1 MSAAVTTAGSS
12 ARATAV
18 EPVTSTTSAP
28 FSWSEDE
35 PAPSNAATGTT
46 NLGGPRRSLPGSQGG
61 QVLLRRQR
69 GRRGPAG
76 RVAMGVLQRPGRPR
90 TRTCADRLLPPR
102 AARGRIGGVPA
113 HPPGS
118 CGDRGKAD
126 VTGERLRSEIAPLHR
141 ETGGRDGVTHLR

>member
-46 NLGGPRRSLPGSQGG
+46 NLGGPRRSLPGS
-61 QVLLRRQR
+61 LLNWAA
-69 GRRGPAG
+69 AG
-76 RVAMGVLQRPGRPR
+76 GRPR
-90 TRTCADRLLPPR
+90 RGRGLFLAPPGGGWEAYPDLVAPGGVGGP
-102 AARGRIGGVPA
+102 AARA
-113 HPPGS
+113 S
-118 CGDRGKAD
+118 
-126 VTGERLRSEIAPLHR
+126 
-141 ETGGRDGVTHLR
+141 

>member
-46 NLGGPRRSLPGSQGG
+46 NLGGPRRSLPGRT
-61 QVLLRRQR
+61 LRR
-69 GRRGPAG
+69 RRGP
-76 RVAMGVLQRPGRPR
+76 RSPGSLRSLW
-90 TRTCADRLLPPR
+90 LLPGGDG
-102 AARGRIGGVPA
+102 RGQPW
-113 HPPGS
+113 PG
-118 CGDRGKAD
+118 DLLVFHA
-126 VTGERLRSEIAPLHR
+126 IA
-141 ETGGRDGVTHLR
+141 G